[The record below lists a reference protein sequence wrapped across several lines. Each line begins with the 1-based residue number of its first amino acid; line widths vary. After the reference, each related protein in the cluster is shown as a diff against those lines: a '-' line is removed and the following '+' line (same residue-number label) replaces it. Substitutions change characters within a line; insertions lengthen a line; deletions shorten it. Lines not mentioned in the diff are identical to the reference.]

1 MAFVLQAVFGFKSQ
15 YFQMWLFF
23 IPVLLIVSV
32 FFFVFI
38 ANVTGLVPYYFTVTS
53 HLILT
58 FSVALTTF
66 IVFVI
71 SLFL

>member
-23 IPVLLIVSV
+23 IPVLLIVGV
-32 FFFVFI
+32 FFVFI
-38 ANVTGLVPYYFTVTS
+38 ATVTGLVPYYFTVTS
-53 HLILT
+53 HLILA

-66 IVFVI
+66 VVFVI